1 MSFCRGHDQEENAHN
16 KQISCHCI
24 KTSDL
29 ICDTKRNINL
39 CQTNDNDQNWIIP
52 ITILT
57 NQSDCSFTKY
67 LMTKKQEII
76 HINTN
81 SSLSGEEQND
91 DDTEPLIKK
100 RRCLSNW
107 LKLNICSGGPYRVFY
122 SSEMLEQLIQAIIK
136 QELNTFDRF
145 NLENDM
151 YALVMGGFTS
161 LVDYLRLL
169 LNAYVNELD
178 DELVWK
184 DIESNII
191 RIGTLLEYD
200 KQLFDFYR
208 KFVVFFHRFLY
219 QRIGFTSNDNESIA
233 RGRLR
238 CFLLVIL
245 GKIY

>member
-1 MSFCRGHDQEENAHN
+1 CLLTKF
-16 KQISCHCI
+16 
-24 KTSDL
+24 L
-29 ICDTKRNINL
+29 ITKN
-39 CQTNDNDQNWIIP
+39 
-52 ITILT
+52 
-57 NQSDCSFTKY
+57 
-67 LMTKKQEII
+67 QEII

-81 SSLSGEEQND
+81 SSLQTEEQSIDN
-91 DDTEPLIKK
+91 EPVTKK
-100 RRCLSNW
+100 RRSSSLTSTW
-107 LKLNICSGGPYRVFY
+107 FKLNICSGGPYRVLY
-122 SSEMLEQLIQAIIK
+122 SSDMLEQLTQAIIK

-151 YALVMGGFTS
+151 YALAMGGFTS

-208 KFVVFFHRFLY
+208 QFVICFHQNLY
-219 QRIGFTSNDNESIA
+219 QRLGLTSNANNELESVA

-245 GKIY
+245 GNTFKTDD